1 MPHLRFTCAPLRKRL
16 RWFPETWDRPPTLVS
31 RTRRSASSTVRR
43 GAGTHSWQTG
53 WAPDQQRTTPQAR
66 RAALHPGHVSRSQ
79 SQAEYSL
86 LALRAPERRAAV
98 LGKAPHDAATP
109 GGLTFLA
116 FAIINLKRMLEI
128 AEFAGGLAMVAQRRA
143 AGLDRLIQHRVNGID
158 QAFGVIGR
166 FSFFCRQ
173 GRGQS
178 SRRQQRTKQ
187 RLADIDVAEA
197 RDHALIE
204 QRRLQTGLLGG
215 TGARQHGG
223 VEFVAERFGAEAA

>member
-1 MPHLRFTCAPLRKRL
+1 MPHLRCICTPLRKRL
-16 RWFPETWDRPPTLVS
+16 RWFPETKDRPPTLVS
-31 RTRRSASSTVRR
+31 RTRRSASSAVRR

-53 WAPDQQRTTPQAR
+53 WAPDQQRTTHHAASAAR
-66 RAALHPGHVSRSQ
+66 CAASGARQ

-86 LALRAPERRAAV
+86 LALRTPEGRASVLGEPLDDAAAAV
-98 LGKAPHDAATP
+98 CLA
-109 GGLTFLA
+109 FLA
-116 FAIINLKRMLEI
+116 FAVINLDRVLEI

-178 SRRQQRTKQ
+178 SRRQMRTKQ
-187 RLADIDVAEA
+187 RLTDIDVAEA

-204 QRRLQTGLLGG
+204 QRRLQAGLLAG

-223 VEFVAERFGAEAA
+223 VEFIAERFGAETA